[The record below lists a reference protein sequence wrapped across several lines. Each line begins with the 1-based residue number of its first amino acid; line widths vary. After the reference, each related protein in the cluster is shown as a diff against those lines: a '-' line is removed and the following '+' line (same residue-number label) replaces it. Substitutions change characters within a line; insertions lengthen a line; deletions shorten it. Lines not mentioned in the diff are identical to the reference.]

1 MRAEG
6 LTLEAEG
13 LVVQVVPVLM
23 AVEERIGAVPRAVE
37 SAVVLL
43 VVPASVAEGNKGPVQ
58 AEGLIPCFPSCCNYY
73 RDSNLHAC
81 AQGIRSCARMRIKS

>member
-13 LVVQVVPVLM
+13 LVVQVVPVQVVPVLM

-43 VVPASVAEGNKGPVQ
+43 VVPASVAEGNNKGPVQ
-58 AEGLIPCFPSCCNYY
+58 AEGLIPCFPSCYDYY
-73 RDSNLHAC
+73 RDSKWHAC
-81 AQGIRSCARMRIKS
+81 AQGIRS